1 TGAVW
6 TDGTNEYLLQITQS
20 AGPTGSPSPPKCGSI
35 NAAAGI
41 WKRQGTVA
49 DSCHWYRIDD
59 GDHNGNNN
67 TMSPWELG
75 GTSCSRARG
84 KMNNGVTKSLSL
96 MGPVGSSSDGPY
108 LGSMS
113 FVFRYNG
120 SKFVKEFTD
129 HDQSSP
135 YNTTLLDN
143 ANAVTMSEGPIG
155 ELWVG

>member
-1 TGAVW
+1 
-6 TDGTNEYLLQITQS
+6 
-20 AGPTGSPSPPKCGSI
+20 
-35 NAAAGI
+35 GI

-75 GTSCSRARG
+75 WTSCSRARG

-155 ELWVG
+155 ELWVGYYDLGLWKYTGSGWESHNDSDWGWATGSEAYGGN